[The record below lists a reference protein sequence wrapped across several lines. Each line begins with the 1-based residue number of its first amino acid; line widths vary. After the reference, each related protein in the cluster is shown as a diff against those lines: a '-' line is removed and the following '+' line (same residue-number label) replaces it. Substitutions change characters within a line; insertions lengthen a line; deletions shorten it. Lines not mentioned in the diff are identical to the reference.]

1 MLRRPR
7 GRADGPRP
15 PMLCVTFRMLWARA
29 SSSPCRPLPHA
40 AAAQAEKDR
49 ARARG
54 ASAPG
59 GVGGGMMSDAAERE
73 RRREPK
79 RRRYG
84 SAAQDC
90 EHSPVHGRDGFSCP
104 QTFAQ
109 FVSNAFF
116 FYVFR
121 AFSALETNE
130 ASIVYQR
137 DGQKYQGSRW

>member
-1 MLRRPR
+1 MVRARRCCASHAVCYVPAPAAR
-7 GRADGPRP
+7 LADRCHMRP
-15 PMLCVTFRMLWARA
+15 
-29 SSSPCRPLPHA
+29 
-40 AAAQAEKDR
+40 AAQAEKDR

-84 SAAQDC
+84 SAAQQC

-109 FVSNAFF
+109 FVSNAF
-116 FYVFR
+116 
-121 AFSALETNE
+121 N
-130 ASIVYQR
+130 IQ
-137 DGQKYQGSRW
+137 